1 MLTAMMAAASAQAT
15 TKVNGSILD
24 PKVAVRIGAEW
35 QPLYYYCRNEKPTDY
50 CCGGKT
56 SVLHDVFWRVEE
68 TRIAFKRNL
77 EHKPAVI

>member
-24 PKVAVRIGAEW
+24 PKVAVRIGARRH
-35 QPLYYYCRNEKPTDY
+35 PLYYYCRNEKLTDD

-56 SVLHDVFWRVEE
+56 SVLHDVFWRGEE

-77 EHKPAVI
+77 EYKTAVI